1 MTGMSS
7 NNIPNVLP
15 DLKTDLGFFLVEHPY
30 FILRIVIVL
39 LLFTASV
46 IFFSYRKYKAYI
58 HMATDIDGITG
69 LINWERFKS
78 ELKVKLTKNQGK
90 KYALIHFD
98 IDKFKTVNDVYGT
111 SGGNRILRAIATDI
125 KALLNSGEIA
135 SRVYA
140 DVFCLFVEYE
150 SDEQLIERVTE
161 FNKAVKNCSV
171 TFKLNAYFGIY
182 KIEDEIQIDI
192 MSDRANLAKQSIKG
206 SSVYYYAFFDK
217 KIRDKLIREKSIE
230 NSMHAAL
237 EAGEFVP
244 YLQPQYSTRTGKI
257 ASAEALVRWNDPT
270 SNNQVVSPG
279 EFIDL
284 FERNKFILKL
294 DSYIWEEICKLL
306 RKWIDEEKEPI
317 TISVNVSPIHFTNGD
332 LVNEIADIVTAY
344 NIPPHLIELEITEST
359 FVEDKEN
366 VIDIIDKL
374 HQLGFKIAM
383 DDFGSGYSS
392 LNMLNIL
399 PVDVLKI
406 DKDFIQGTSVDDR
419 GRIVIKNIIK
429 MAKELNMTVIT
440 EGVENREQL
449 EFLAETECD
458 KIQGY
463 YYSKPLPVH
472 DFEHKY
478 YS

>member
-1 MTGMSS
+1 MS
-7 NNIPNVLP
+7 NNIIPNVLP
-15 DLKTDLGFFLVEHPY
+15 DLKSDFGYLIVEHPY
-30 FILRIVIVL
+30 FVLRIAIVL
-39 LLFTASV
+39 ILFVASV
-46 IFFSYRKYKAYI
+46 VLFSYRKYHAYI

-69 LINWERFKS
+69 LINWERLKK
-78 ELKVKLTKNQGK
+78 ELKVKLAKNQGK

-125 KALLNSGEIA
+125 KALLNPGENA

-140 DVFCLFVEYE
+140 DVFCLLIEYDT
-150 SDEQLIERVTE
+150 DEQIIERVSE

-171 TFKLNAYFGIY
+171 TFKLNVYFGIY
-182 KIEDEIQIDI
+182 KIEEDIQIDI

-206 SSVYYYAFFDK
+206 SSVLYYSFFDQ
-217 KIRDKLIREKSIE
+217 KIRDKILREKTIE
-230 NSMHAAL
+230 NSMYAAL

-257 ASAEALVRWNDPT
+257 VSAEALVRWNDPM
-270 SNNQVVSPG
+270 NQNQVVSPG
-279 EFIDL
+279 EFIEL
-284 FERNKFILKL
+284 FERNKFIIKL
-294 DSYIWEEICKLL
+294 DAYIWEEICKLL
-306 RKWIDEEKEPI
+306 RKWIDDNKEPI
-317 TISVNVSPIHFTNGD
+317 SISVNVSPIHFTNGD
-332 LVNEIADIVTAY
+332 LVNEISDIVTAY

-366 VIDIIDKL
+366 VIEIIDKL

-392 LNMLNIL
+392 LNMLNVL
-399 PVDVLKI
+399 PVDVLKV
-406 DKDFIQGTSVDDR
+406 DKDFLNNTSDDAK
-419 GRIVIKNIIK
+419 GKIVIRNIIK

-449 EFLAETECD
+449 EFLSETECD

-472 DFEHKY
+472 DFENRY
-478 YS
+478 YA

>member
-1 MTGMSS
+1 MS
-7 NNIPNVLP
+7 NNIIPNVLP
-15 DLKTDLGFFLVEHPY
+15 DLKSDFGYLIVEHPY
-30 FILRIVIVL
+30 FVLRIAIVL
-39 LLFTASV
+39 ILFVASV
-46 IFFSYRKYKAYI
+46 VLFSYRKYHAYI

-69 LINWERFKS
+69 LINWERFKK
-78 ELKVKLTKNQGK
+78 ELKVKLAKNQGK

-125 KALLNSGEIA
+125 KALLNPGENA

-140 DVFCLFVEYE
+140 DVFCLLIEYDT
-150 SDEQLIERVTE
+150 DEQIIERVSE

-171 TFKLNAYFGIY
+171 TFKLNVYFGIY
-182 KIEDEIQIDI
+182 KIEEDIQIDI

-206 SSVYYYAFFDK
+206 SSVLYYSFFDQ
-217 KIRDKLIREKSIE
+217 KIRDKILREKTIE
-230 NSMHAAL
+230 NSMYAAL

-257 ASAEALVRWNDPT
+257 VSAEALVRWNDPM
-270 SNNQVVSPG
+270 NQNQVVSPG
-279 EFIDL
+279 EFIEL
-284 FERNKFILKL
+284 FERNKFIIKL
-294 DSYIWEEICKLL
+294 DAYIWEEICKLL
-306 RKWIDEEKEPI
+306 RKWIDDNKEPI
-317 TISVNVSPIHFTNGD
+317 SISVNVSPVHFTNGD
-332 LVNEIADIVTAY
+332 LVNEISDIVTAY

-366 VIDIIDKL
+366 VIEIIDKL

-392 LNMLNIL
+392 LNMLNVL
-399 PVDVLKI
+399 PVDVLKV
-406 DKDFIQGTSVDDR
+406 DKDFLNNTSDDAK
-419 GRIVIKNIIK
+419 GKIVIRNIIK

-449 EFLAETECD
+449 EFLSETECD

-472 DFEHKY
+472 DFENRY
-478 YS
+478 YA

>member
-1 MTGMSS
+1 MSYS
-7 NNIPNVLP
+7 NIPSVLP
-15 DLKTDLGFFLVEHPY
+15 DLKSDLGYVVVEHPY
-30 FILRIVIVL
+30 FVLRFTVVLILFVCAVIM
-39 LLFTASV
+39 
-46 IFFSYRKYKAYI
+46 FSYKKYRAYV

-69 LINWERFKS
+69 LINWERFKN
-78 ELKVKLTKNQGK
+78 ELKHKLSKNQGK

-140 DVFCLFVEYE
+140 DVFCLLIEYE
-150 SDEQLIERVTE
+150 NDAHIIERVNE
-161 FNKAVKNCSV
+161 FNKVVKSCSV
-171 TFKLNAYFGIY
+171 TFKLNVYFGIY
-182 KIEDEIQIDI
+182 KIEEDIQIDI

-206 SSVYYYAFFDK
+206 SSAVCYAFFDK
-217 KIRDKLIREKSIE
+217 KIREKLLREKNIE

-270 SNNQVVSPG
+270 NQKQVVSPG
-279 EFIDL
+279 EFIEL
-284 FERNKFILKL
+284 FERNKFIIKL
-294 DSYIWEEICKLL
+294 DMYIWEEVCKLL
-306 RKWIDEEKEPI
+306 RKWMDEGKEPI
-317 TISVNVSPIHFTNGD
+317 SISVNVSPVHFTNGD
-332 LVNEIADIVTAY
+332 LVNGISDIVTAY

-366 VIDIIDKL
+366 VINIIDKL
-374 HQLGFKIAM
+374 HHLGFKIAM

-392 LNMLNIL
+392 LNMLNVL
-399 PVDVLKI
+399 PVDVLKV
-406 DKDFIQGTSVDDR
+406 DKDFIKNTSVDEK
-419 GRIVIKNIIK
+419 GKIVIRNIIK
-429 MAKELNMTVIT
+429 MAKELNMIVIT
-440 EGVENREQL
+440 EGVEDREQL
-449 EFLAETECD
+449 EFLSETECD
-458 KIQGY
+458 KIQGFF
-463 YYSKPLPVH
+463 YSRPLPVH
-472 DFEHKY
+472 DFENRY